1 MTNYYD
7 LLGITRTASEHD
19 IRERFRAL
27 ARQAHP
33 DRYPEG
39 PGRAEAER
47 QFQLMTEAVNVL
59 TNETRR
65 KAHDFD
71 LDNKGSGTGTHD
83 PQAVAK
89 AYLAKGVKAYKE
101 GDFPEA
107 VMLFDMSVQHWNKDA
122 KALHYLAMSCLKVPE
137 KVRKGVD
144 AIEAALK
151 IDPMNGA
158 CHRDAAKLYMM
169 VGLAAKAERHLDE
182 ALKWMPDDAETRRLM
197 AEIRPGK
204 ESSGRLGILFGRKG

>member
-1 MTNYYD
+1 LTNYYD
-7 LLGITRTASEHD
+7 VLGITRSATEQD
-19 IRERFRAL
+19 IRERFRVL

-39 PGRAEAER
+39 SERSEAER

-71 LDNKGSGTGTHD
+71 LDKGSGGGTHE
-83 PQAVAK
+83 PERIAK
-89 AYLAKGVKAYKE
+89 AYLAKGVKAYKD

-107 VMLFDMSVQHWNKDA
+107 VTLFDMSVQHWNKDA
-122 KALHYLAMSCLKVPE
+122 KALHYLAMACIKVPE

-144 AIEAALK
+144 AIEASLK
-151 IDPMNGA
+151 LDAMNGA
-158 CHRDAAKLYMM
+158 AHRDAAKLYMM

-182 ALKWMPDDAETRRLM
+182 ALKWMPDDAETRRLL

-204 ESSGRLGILFGRKG
+204 ESGSRLGVLFGRKG

>member
-1 MTNYYD
+1 VTNYYD
-7 LLGITRTASEHD
+7 VLGITRSATEQD
-19 IRERFRAL
+19 IRERFRLL

-39 PGRAEAER
+39 SERSEAER

-71 LDNKGSGTGTHD
+71 LDKGSGGGTHD

-89 AYLAKGVKAYKE
+89 AYLAKGVRAYKD
-101 GDFPEA
+101 GNFPEA
-107 VMLFDMSVQHWNKDA
+107 VSLFDMSVQHWNKDP
-122 KALHYLAMSCLKVPE
+122 KSLHYLAMACIKVPDN
-137 KVRKGVD
+137 VRKGVD
-144 AIEAALK
+144 AIEASLK
-151 IDPMNGA
+151 LDSMNGA
-158 CHRDAAKLYMM
+158 AHRDAAKLYMM

-182 ALKWMPDDAETRRLM
+182 ALKWMPDDAETRRLL

-204 ESSGRLGILFGRKG
+204 ESGGRLGVLFGRKG